1 MIVYHFFSIDSAN
14 KTLTDYEL
22 SFKELQIAVNE
33 GNLTADILED
43 FYIIDV
49 NRTDVEG
56 KVICGEGE
64 AQVHFYCGKVFAF
77 YIKQ

>member
-1 MIVYHFFSIDSAN
+1 VHQFFSTDSAN
-14 KTLTDYEL
+14 ETLTDYEL

-49 NRTDVEG
+49 NRTDVKG
-56 KVICGEGE
+56 NVICGEGE
-64 AQVHFYCGKVFAF
+64 TQVHFYCGMLFAF
-77 YIKQ
+77 SINQ